1 MNKIT
6 NGVFELGSIFKTFT
20 IALALDE
27 KLVEP
32 NTLINGI
39 EKIKCSVHE
48 ISDIKIFLKQ

>member
-1 MNKIT
+1 M
-6 NGVFELGSIFKTFT
+6 FELGSIFKTFT

-39 EKIKCSVHE
+39 EKKLNVLFMKYLTL
-48 ISDIKIFLKQ
+48 KIFLKQ